1 MSSDLVAMQPAR
13 NSIHGDQ
20 EKAANLQRRVFLVL
34 GCAVVLYALLAA
46 LQTLWDFDLP
56 WELATGRWIVQHH
69 SIPSVDVFSYTAL
82 GRPWIYPVGSGLI
95 FYLTFLLGGYSLLS
109 WLGALTCAGTV
120 AILLRRGNPLTP
132 ALALLAVP
140 EMAARTNARADMF
153 TIVLFA
159 AFLSL
164 LWEQHET
171 GSARLWLMPLL
182 MIAWVNLHLGFT
194 SGLALMGAYVLVE
207 GLDLLLRER
216 RAAAWT
222 RLRQASPW
230 IFASGFATLINPWGW
245 NVYRAIHRQQAVL
258 GAHSQLILEW
268 APVQLT
274 RDLFSRA
281 FLLRSP
287 MDAFFLLVGIGIIAA
302 VAALW
307 KGKLGAAVL
316 LGTAIYLGLQHI
328 RFLPVFSEIV
338 VVIGGAVLGPE
349 VLSLWAKVRNVRLR
363 SGIAWA
369 TGCLLLILVGVRS
382 FDVVTNH
389 FALAGHNLSWFGGG
403 LSWWYPE
410 GAAAFILREH
420 VPGQIFN
427 VYDEGGFLIWQ
438 LGPKYPDYIDG
449 RAIPFGV
456 ELFRHDLALTT
467 TPPDSDVWQEEADRY
482 GINAMIVP
490 LGRYDGL
497 QQFPLLREYCNSNRW
512 VPVYLDEG
520 GAVFLR
526 RSWQTD
532 DLIRR
537 TRIDCDTAPLPATT
551 PQGSAAKRFNQWANA
566 AALLQALGRNAEAL
580 TATGNAIAI
589 FNGDAYMHFLRA
601 SLLAESG
608 DLRDAEQQ
616 YLTATRLANHAA
628 TWSALAALYEREG
641 RTEDARLAR
650 ERASAIQ

>member
-1 MSSDLVAMQPAR
+1 MPSNLSATPPAV

-20 EKAANLQRRVFLVL
+20 GEAGNLQHRIFLVL
-34 GCAVVLYALLAA
+34 GAVVVLYALLAA

-82 GRPWIYPVGSGLI
+82 GRPWMYPPGSGLI

-109 WLGALTCAGTV
+109 WLSAITCAATV
-120 AILLRRGNPLTP
+120 AILLRRGNLLTP
-132 ALALLAVP
+132 VLALLAVP
-140 EMAARTNARADMF
+140 EMAARSNARADMF

-171 GSARLWLMPLL
+171 GNARLWLLPPL
-182 MIAWVNLHLGFT
+182 MVAWTNLHLGFS
-194 SGLALMGAYVLVE
+194 SGLALTGAYVVVE
-207 GLDLLLRER
+207 GLDVLVRER
-216 RAAAWT
+216 RAAALA
-222 RLRQASPW
+222 RLRKALPW
-230 IFASGFATLINPWGW
+230 IFVTGFATLLNPWGW
-245 NVYRAIHRQQAVL
+245 NIYRAIHRQQAVL

-268 APVQLT
+268 APVQLNRT
-274 RDLFSRA
+274 LLARA

-287 MDAFFLLVGIGIIAA
+287 MDSFFLLVGIGIIAA
-302 VAALW
+302 IAALW
-307 KGKLGAAVL
+307 KGKLGAALL

-338 VVIGGAVLGPE
+338 VVIGGAVLGRE
-349 VLSLWAKVRNVRLR
+349 ILSLWAKLRNGSLR
-363 SGIAWA
+363 SGMAWA
-369 TGCLLLILVGVRS
+369 AGCSLLILVGVRS

-410 GAAAFILREH
+410 GAAAFIQREN

-427 VYDEGGFLIWQ
+427 VYDEGGFLIWR

-456 ELFRHDLALTT
+456 ELFRHDLALAT
-467 TPPDSDVWQEEADRY
+467 TPPDSDVWQQEADRY

-512 VPVYLDEG
+512 VPVYLDEV

-526 RSWQTD
+526 RGWQTD

-537 TRIDCDTAPLPATT
+537 TRIDCETAPLPATN

-580 TATGNAIAI
+580 TATANAIAI
-589 FNGDAYMHFLRA
+589 FPGDAYMHFLRG
-601 SLLAESG
+601 SLLAESD
-608 DLRDAEQQ
+608 DLRDAEQE

-650 ERASAIQ
+650 EHASTIP